1 MPNGRKKYNQS
12 LVVTDRMY
20 DTFNARCVAA
30 LEKVSIV
37 PMETAIPILGTS
49 VLQKETSVPT
59 YLARLRAF
67 VSFLL
72 VHPDYD
78 ESLAVFYPFT
88 PKGTVTCQETAVSHF
103 LLSKFEAK
111 ARPHRSSARPS
122 LLRLPW

>member
-1 MPNGRKKYNQS
+1 M
-12 LVVTDRMY
+12 
-20 DTFNARCVAA
+20 AA
-30 LEKVSIV
+30 PLEKVSIV

-103 LLSKFEAK
+103 LLSKFAAK
-111 ARPHRSSARPS
+111 GTLLEDLQVSYSYVEMTS
-122 LLRLPW
+122 LD